1 MAERPEPSYT
11 GDQPFFFVSYGHAD
25 SELVYPEMRWLQ
37 EAGFNLWY
45 DEGIHVGSVW
55 RRAIA
60 DALTAAAG
68 MVFVATKSSVESDHC
83 LKELS
88 FVLDEGKPV
97 FVVQL
102 DDTRLPGLL
111 RLSLADRQMLKRADF
126 DERTYRAKLT
136 QALSTVAKPTPR
148 AEAAEA
154 TAGERIGTG
163 VPAIGLQVLATGD
176 AETTFWGESLIE
188 DLAGLLG
195 QRAFGITNTH
205 DATKDLAALGRA
217 LDANYVLSG
226 AVRRADDRYRV
237 NLKLTKGSSGAQVWA
252 GRYDEQGGAIDA
264 ADAVCR
270 LAAVDISAAIV
281 LDERARLRGAG
292 DEELSAWE
300 LCIVSTRGPFA
311 TVRQRDRVIEL
322 LRRAVE
328 RDPNFALANA
338 LLSVML
344 GVSVYTL
351 FSRTPD
357 ADIAEALR
365 HADRAL
371 ALAPGNPHVMS
382 GAALTHRMFGNEAL
396 ALDLAQRA
404 TAIGGIDGM
413 FGAYFGNNT
422 LPSCLMQ
429 AGRLEEAIELMLAS
443 RPAPERELYTA
454 YAALG
459 RWEDA
464 LIWIQRHAASFPTSF
479 LGQVDLANA
488 LAVLGRLEEA
498 RQIMRRVVTTVP
510 TFTLARYEQGNRVGW
525 RDRDQLVAPLL
536 AGLRKLEIA

>member
-1 MAERPEPSYT
+1 MAERPEPSYV
-11 GDQPFFFVSYGHAD
+11 GDQPFFFISYGHAD
-25 SELVYPEMRWLQ
+25 RDLVYPEMRWLQ
-37 EAGFNLWY
+37 QAGFNLWY

-55 RRAIA
+55 RKSIA

-68 MVFVATKSSVESDHC
+68 MLFVATASSVESDHC

-88 FVLDEGKPV
+88 FALDESKPV

-111 RLSLADRQMLKRADF
+111 RLSLADRQMLKRAEF
-126 DERTYRAKLT
+126 DEATYRAKLT
-136 QALSTVAKPTPR
+136 QALSTVVKPTPR
-148 AEAAEA
+148 SKPESAA
-154 TAGERIGTG
+154 GQRIVTK
-163 VPAIGLQVLATGD
+163 VPAIGLQVLAAGD
-176 AETTFWGESLIE
+176 AEPAFWGENLVD
-188 DLAGLLG
+188 DLAALLG
-195 QRAFGITNTH
+195 QRAFGITTTH
-205 DATKDLAALGRA
+205 DATKDVAALGRS
-217 LDANYVLSG
+217 LDVTYVLSG

-237 NLKLTKGSSGAQVWA
+237 NLKLTKGASGAQVWA
-252 GRYDEQGGAIDA
+252 ARYDEQGAAIDA

-281 LDERARLRGAG
+281 LDERARLRGA
-292 DEELSAWE
+292 DTEALNAWE
-300 LCIVSTRGPFA
+300 LCIVSTRDPFA

-328 RDPNFALANA
+328 RDPNFALANV

-371 ALAPGNPHVMS
+371 ALAPGNPHVMN

-413 FGAYFGNNT
+413 FGSYFGNNT

-429 AGRLEEAIELMLAS
+429 AGRLDEAIELMLTS

-459 RWEDA
+459 RWDDA
-464 LIWIQRHAASFPTSF
+464 LIWIQRHTASFPTSF

-488 LAVLGRLEEA
+488 LAVLGRLEEE
-498 RQIMRRVVTTVP
+498 RQIMQRVMAIVP

-525 RDRDQLVAPLL
+525 RDRDQLVAPLVS
-536 AGLRKLEIA
+536 GLRKLEMA

>member
-1 MAERPEPSYT
+1 MPERPEPSYT
-11 GDQPFFFVSYGHAD
+11 GDEPFLFVSYGHAD
-25 SELVYPEMRWLQ
+25 SELVYPEMSWLQ
-37 EAGFNLWY
+37 AAGFNLWY

-55 RRAIA
+55 RKAIA
-60 DALTAAAG
+60 DALTATAG
-68 MVFVATKSSVESDHC
+68 MLFFASRSSVESEHC
-83 LKELS
+83 LQELS

-102 DDTRLPGLL
+102 DETRLPGLL

-148 AEAAEA
+148 TKAAERIA
-154 TAGERIGTG
+154 TK

-188 DLAGLLG
+188 DLAALLG
-195 QRAFGITNTH
+195 QRAFGITTTH
-205 DATKDLAALGRA
+205 DATKDLATLGRA

-226 AVRRADDRYRV
+226 AVRRTDDRYRV
-237 NLKLTKGSSGAQVWA
+237 NLKLTKGASGAQVWA
-252 GRYDEQGGAIDA
+252 TRYDEQGVAIDA

-281 LDERARLRGAG
+281 LDERARLRGA
-292 DEELSAWE
+292 DTEELNAWE
-300 LCIVSTRGPFA
+300 LCIVSTRDPFA

-328 RDPNFALANA
+328 RDPNFALANV

-357 ADIAEALR
+357 TDIAEALR

-371 ALAPGNPHVMS
+371 ALAPGNPHVMN

-413 FGAYFGNNT
+413 FGSYFGNNT

-429 AGRLEEAIELMLAS
+429 AGRLEEAVELMLAS

-464 LIWIQRHAASFPTSF
+464 LIWIQRHTASFPTSF

-498 RQIMRRVVTTVP
+498 RQIMLRVVTTVP
-510 TFTLARYEQGNRVGW
+510 TFTLARYERGNRVGW
-525 RDRDQLVAPLL
+525 RDRDGLVAPLL
-536 AGLRKLEIA
+536 AGLRKLEMT

>member
-1 MAERPEPSYT
+1 MAERPEPSYV
-11 GDQPFFFVSYGHAD
+11 GDQPFFFISYGHAD
-25 SELVYPEMRWLQ
+25 RDLVYPEMRWLQ
-37 EAGFNLWY
+37 QAGFNLWY

-55 RRAIA
+55 RKSIA

-68 MVFVATKSSVESDHC
+68 MLFVATASSVESDHC

-88 FVLDEGKPV
+88 FALDESKPV

-111 RLSLADRQMLKRADF
+111 RLSLADRQMLKRAEF
-126 DERTYRAKLT
+126 DEATYRAKLT
-136 QALSTVAKPTPR
+136 QALSTVVKPTPR
-148 AEAAEA
+148 SKPESAA
-154 TAGERIGTG
+154 GQRIVTK
-163 VPAIGLQVLATGD
+163 VPAIGLQVLAAGD
-176 AETTFWGESLIE
+176 AEPAFWGENLVD
-188 DLAGLLG
+188 DLAALLG
-195 QRAFGITNTH
+195 QRAFGITTTH
-205 DATKDLAALGRA
+205 DATKDVAALGRS
-217 LDANYVLSG
+217 LDVTYVLSG

-237 NLKLTKGSSGAQVWA
+237 NLKLTKGASGAQVWA
-252 GRYDEQGGAIDA
+252 ARYDEQGAAIDA

-281 LDERARLRGAG
+281 LDERARLRGA
-292 DEELSAWE
+292 DTEALNAWE
-300 LCIVSTRGPFA
+300 LCIVSTRDPFA

-328 RDPNFALANA
+328 RDPNFALANV

-371 ALAPGNPHVMS
+371 ALAPGNPHVMN

-413 FGAYFGNNT
+413 FGSYFGNNT

-429 AGRLEEAIELMLAS
+429 AGRLDEAIELMLTS

-459 RWEDA
+459 RWDDA
-464 LIWIQRHAASFPTSF
+464 LIWIQRHTASFPTSF

-498 RQIMRRVVTTVP
+498 RQIMQRVMAIVP

-525 RDRDQLVAPLL
+525 RDRDQLVAPLVS
-536 AGLRKLEIA
+536 GLRKLEMA

>member
-1 MAERPEPSYT
+1 MLKRPEPSYA
-11 GDQPFFFVSYGHAD
+11 GDEPFLFVSYGHAD

-55 RRAIA
+55 RKAIA
-60 DALTAAAG
+60 DALTSAAA
-68 MVFVATKSSVESDHC
+68 MVFFATEASVESDHC
-83 LKELS
+83 QKELS
-88 FVLDEGKPV
+88 FALDESTPV

-111 RLSLADRQMLKRADF
+111 RLSLADRQMLKRAEF
-126 DERTYRAKLT
+126 DEATYRAKLT
-136 QALSTVAKPTPR
+136 QALSTVVKPTPR
-148 AEAAEA
+148 SKPEA
-154 TAGERIGTG
+154 TARQRIVAK
-163 VPAIGLQVLATGD
+163 VPSIGLQVLAASD
-176 AETTFWGESLIE
+176 AETTFWGESLID
-188 DLAGLLG
+188 DLAALLG
-195 QRAFGITNTH
+195 QRAFGITTAH
-205 DATKDLAALGRA
+205 DATKDLAALGRS
-217 LDANYVLSG
+217 LDVTYVVSG
-226 AVRRADDRYRV
+226 AVRRADGRYRV
-237 NLKLTKGSSGAQVWA
+237 NLKLTKCASGAQVWA
-252 GRYDEQGGAIDA
+252 GRYDEQGAAIDA

-281 LDERARLRGAG
+281 LDERARLRGA
-292 DEELSAWE
+292 DTEELNAWE
-300 LCIVSTRGPFA
+300 LCIVSTRDPFA

-328 RDPNFALANA
+328 RDPNFALANV

-371 ALAPGNPHVMS
+371 ALAPGNPHVMN

-413 FGAYFGNNT
+413 FGAYFGNNS

-429 AGRLEEAIELMLAS
+429 AGRLEEAIELMLGS

-464 LIWIQRHAASFPTSF
+464 LTWIQRHTASFPTSF

-488 LAVLGRLEEA
+488 LAVLGQLEEA
-498 RQIMRRVVTTVP
+498 SQIMRRVLATVP

-536 AGLRKLEIA
+536 AGLRKLEMA